1 MAAILVAGDTV
12 VVELDG
18 HLAAA
23 GRYVSSDASEIVL
36 RVGGAEQRVGRR
48 EVARVTKLS
57 RPYRRGVLIGG
68 LIGAGIAAALFA
80 SGDDLNAAGRAMWVS
95 IGAASGAA
103 VGLSADRTG
112 SARLCSRGDVLPVRA
127 QTACSSAALPN
138 TCPTLQLQFA
148 ISWRTR

>member
-103 VGLSADRTG
+103 VGLSADRYRKRQVVF
-112 SARLCSRGDVLPVRA
+112 AR
-127 QTACSSAALPN
+127 
-138 TCPTLQLQFA
+138 
-148 ISWRTR
+148 